1 MKLEDIEKNKIEK
14 EGLTFSPRFKY
25 DYIDEDEELIGL
37 EILATSE
44 EVYQQHLEN
53 KNRLI
58 EPQEV
63 SKTEVLEKENT
74 QLWDMVENLYK
85 QLGFIPQEVVNNL
98 TQD

>member
-63 SKTEVLEKENT
+63 SKMEVRLGQIEEAVGVLAT
-74 QLWDMVENLYK
+74 QIARSTLLNGGMK
-85 QLGFIPQEVVNNL
+85 
-98 TQD
+98 